1 MTPSEADQ
9 FIRACA
15 TFTWLALSLFL
26 LALALHGRRD
36 RDD

>member
-1 MTPSEADQ
+1 MSPVEADQ

-15 TFTWLALSLFL
+15 TVTWLVLSLFL
-26 LALALHGRRD
+26 LALALQGRRD